1 MIPLKIFNFNHMKN
15 IKKYTLML
23 LLAVASAF
31 LAVGIFSRYFH
42 KSEVI
47 TISEQ
52 RPVNFV
58 NLPANSQQQL
68 PDLTFAAE
76 NSVHAVVHIA
86 TQSVRGGGWSSGNP
100 FFDEF
105 FGLRRQEPQLATGYG
120 SGVIISDDGYIV
132 TNNHVI
138 ENAQKIKVSLNT
150 KQEYDARLIGA
161 DPSTDLALVK
171 IEAKNLPYLT
181 YGDSDRLKLGEWV
194 LAVGNP
200 FNLTSTVT
208 AGIVSARA
216 RNLGINTDQYSIESF
231 IQTDAAVNPGNSGG
245 ALINQQ
251 GNLVG
256 INTAIASRTGSYAG
270 YSFAVPVSIV
280 QKVVEDLKE
289 FGEVQRALLGV
300 NILDVTASLAEEKG
314 LGQVEGVYVLAVTE
328 NGAAREA
335 GIKEGDVILNVAGE
349 PVNSAAELQ
358 EKVSR
363 FRPGEDV
370 KIVIKR
376 KNDKKQFTVTL
387 RNKHGDTQIVRDN
400 VTFLGAR
407 FEPITNEDKNYLK
420 IENGIKITELNNG
433 KLKDA
438 GMNKGFIIT
447 HVNKKPVYE
456 VNDFKRETENS
467 RGGILVEGIYP
478 NGELAYFV
486 FGV

>member
-1 MIPLKIFNFNHMKN
+1 MKN
-15 IKKYTLML
+15 TKKYTLTFL
-23 LLAVASAF
+23 LVLAGAF
-31 LAVGIFSRYFH
+31 LAVWIYSSFFN
-42 KSEVI
+42 KPQVI
-47 TISEQ
+47 TVSEQ
-52 RPVNFV
+52 RPVSFV

-86 TQSVRGGGWSSGNP
+86 TRSMRGGGWSSGNP

-105 FGLRRQEPQLATGYG
+105 FGLRQQQPKIATGFG
-120 SGVIISDDGYIV
+120 SGVILSEDGYIV

-138 ENAQKIKVSLNT
+138 ERAQEIKVILNN
-150 KQEYDARLIGA
+150 KQEFDARLVGT
-161 DPSTDLALVK
+161 DPSTDLALLK
-171 IEAKNLPYLT
+171 IDADKLPFLT
-181 YGDSDRLKLGEWV
+181 YGNSDALKLGEWV

-216 RNLGINTDQYSIESF
+216 RNLGINSDQYSIESF

-245 ALINQQ
+245 ALVNQQ

-280 QKVVEDLKE
+280 QKVVADLKE

-300 NILDVTASLAEEKG
+300 NIMDVTGSLAQEKG
-314 LGQVEGVYVLAVTE
+314 LDKVEGVFVAGVAE
-328 NGAAREA
+328 NGAARDA
-335 GIKEGDVILNVAGE
+335 GIREGDVIMGVAGDA
-349 PVNSAAELQ
+349 VNSSAELQ

-363 FRPGEDV
+363 FRPGDDVRIDV
-370 KIVIKR
+370 KR
-376 KNDKKQFTVTL
+376 NGDRKQFTVTL
-387 RNKHGDTQIVRDN
+387 RNRHGDTQIVRDN
-400 VTFLGAR
+400 IKVLGAT
-407 FEPITNEDKNYLK
+407 FETVGNNDKQKLD
-420 IENGIKITELNNG
+420 IEYGIKITDLEKG

-438 GMNKGFIIT
+438 GLSKGFVIT
-447 HVNKKPVYE
+447 HVNKKPIYE
-456 VNDFKRETENS
+456 VNDFKREIGNG
-467 RGGILVEGIYP
+467 RGGILVEGVYP

-486 FGV
+486 FGVD

>member
-1 MIPLKIFNFNHMKN
+1 MENT
-15 IKKYTLML
+15 KKYTLTFL
-23 LLAVASAF
+23 LVLASAF
-31 LAVGIFSRYFH
+31 LAVWIYSSFFN
-42 KSEVI
+42 KPQVVTI
-47 TISEQ
+47 TEE
-52 RPVNFV
+52 RPMSFV
-58 NLPANSQQQL
+58 NLPANSQQQM

-86 TQSVRGGGWSSGNP
+86 TQSMRGGGWSSGNP

-105 FGLRRQEPQLATGYG
+105 FGFRRQEPQLAMGYG
-120 SGVIISDDGYIV
+120 SGVILSNDGFIV

-138 ENAQKIKVSLNT
+138 EQAQNIKVILND
-150 KQEYDARLIGA
+150 KREYEARLVGA
-161 DPSTDLALVK
+161 DPSTDLALLRV
-171 IEAKNLPYLT
+171 EADNLPYLT
-181 YGDSDRLKLGEWV
+181 YGNSDDLKLGEWV

-245 ALINQQ
+245 ALVNQQ

-256 INTAIASRTGSYAG
+256 INTAIASRTGSYTG
-270 YSFAVPVSIV
+270 YSFAVPVTIV

-300 NILDVTASLAEEKG
+300 SIADVTSTLADEKK
-314 LGQVEGVYVLAVTE
+314 LDKVEGVYVAGVAE
-328 NGAAREA
+328 NGAAKDA
-335 GIKEGDVILNVAGE
+335 GIQEEDVILSVAGE
-349 PVNSAAELQ
+349 PVNSTAELQ

-363 FRPGEDV
+363 FRPGDDV
-370 KIVIKR
+370 KIVVKR
-376 KNDKKQFTVTL
+376 KGERKQFNVTL

-400 VTFLGAR
+400 VTVLGAR
-407 FEPITNEDKNYLK
+407 FEAIRDADKRNLN
-420 IENGIKITELNNG
+420 IEFGIKIVELNRG

-438 GMNKGFIIT
+438 GLNEGFIVT
-447 HVNKKPVYE
+447 HVNKKPMYD
-456 VNDFKRETENS
+456 VNDFKREIGNA
-467 RGGILVEGIYP
+467 RGGVLVEGVYP

-486 FGV
+486 FGVD

>member
-1 MIPLKIFNFNHMKN
+1 MNN
-15 IKKYTLML
+15 IKKYTLTFL
-23 LLAVASAF
+23 LLVASAL
-31 LAVGIFSRYFH
+31 LAVGIYSKYFQ
-42 KSEVI
+42 KTQVI
-47 TISEQ
+47 SVPEQ
-52 RPVNFV
+52 RPLNFV

-68 PDLTFAAE
+68 PDLTFAAQ

-86 TQSVRGGGWSSGNP
+86 TQSVRSNSWSSGNP

-105 FGLRRQEPQLATGYG
+105 FGFNRQEPQIAEGFG
-120 SGVIISDDGYIV
+120 SGVILSADGYIV

-138 ENAQKIKVSLNT
+138 ERAQKIKVILNN
-150 KQEYDARLIGA
+150 KEEYEARLIGA
-161 DPSTDLALVK
+161 DASTDLALLN

-181 YGDSDRLKLGEWV
+181 YGSSDDLKLGEWV

-208 AGIVSARA
+208 AGIISAKA
-216 RNLGINTDQYSIESF
+216 RNLRINEDQYSIESF

-245 ALINQQ
+245 ALVNQQ

-280 QKVVEDLKE
+280 EKVVKDLKE
-289 FGEVQRALLGV
+289 FGQVQRALLGV
-300 NILDVTASLAEEKG
+300 SIADINAALAEEKG
-314 LGQVEGVYVLAVTE
+314 LGKVEGVYVAAVVE
-328 NGAAREA
+328 NGAAKEA

-349 PVNSAAELQ
+349 PVNSSAELQ

-363 FRPGEDV
+363 FRPGDDI
-370 KIVIKR
+370 KIVVKR
-376 KNDKKQFTVTL
+376 KDDRKQFTVTL

-400 VTFLGAR
+400 ATFLGAR
-407 FEPITNEDKNYLK
+407 FESITKNNKTGLN
-420 IENGIKITELNNG
+420 IEYGLQITHLEKG

-438 GMNKGFIIT
+438 GLSEGFIIT
-447 HVNKKPVYE
+447 HVNKKPIYE
-456 VNDFKRETENS
+456 VSDFRREIENAT
-467 RGGILVEGIYP
+467 GGILVEGIYP

-486 FGV
+486 FGVN